1 MINLY
6 IQSGVQIGMSNIL
19 PSKYVGVV
27 SSGKGFFEFLEL
39 EAGEGGSVATLLPL
53 RHVFQPLG
61 PRFREIVGVMGLIVP
76 LNGTRRGASFGI
88 GFVLM
93 VVVVVVKVRA
103 EWG

>member
-1 MINLY
+1 
-6 IQSGVQIGMSNIL
+6 
-19 PSKYVGVV
+19 
-27 SSGKGFFEFLEL
+27 
-39 EAGEGGSVATLLPL
+39 
-53 RHVFQPLG
+53 
-61 PRFREIVGVMGLIVP
+61 MGLIVP